1 MVLIISYCEYNI
13 FLKVP
18 YVLAKFASSKKEIVL
33 VHKQN
38 INTIIGS
45 FEMRVS
51 CGSTDPANLAT
62 SGAFPTVVHNDMVI
76 YIPCENGGEAFFDGF
91 GG

>member
-1 MVLIISYCEYNI
+1 MFWRN
-13 FLKVP
+13 FLV
-18 YVLAKFASSKKEIVL
+18 SKKKSFWYIN
-33 VHKQN
+33 KTN
-38 INTIIGS
+38 NTIIGS

-62 SGAFPTVVHNDMVI
+62 SGAIPTVVHNDMVI
-76 YIPCENGGEAFFDGF
+76 YIPCQNGGEAFFDGF

>member
-1 MVLIISYCEYNI
+1 MFWRN
-13 FLKVP
+13 FLTAMKNLFW
-18 YVLAKFASSKKEIVL
+18 Y

-45 FEMRVS
+45 FEMRVP
-51 CGSTDPANLAT
+51 CGSTDPANLVT
-62 SGAFPTVVHNDMVI
+62 SGAFPTVVHNDMVV
-76 YIPCENGGEAFFDGF
+76 YIPCQNGEEAFFDGF

>member
-1 MVLIISYCEYNI
+1 MFWRNL
-13 FLKVP
+13 
-18 YVLAKFASSKKEIVL
+18 LAAKKKSFWYL
-33 VHKQN
+33 HKQN

-62 SGAFPTVVHNDMVI
+62 SGAIPTVVHNDMVI
-76 YIPCENGGEAFFDGF
+76 YIPCQNGGEAFFDGF

>member
-1 MVLIISYCEYNI
+1 VR
-13 FLKVP
+13 
-18 YVLAKFASSKKEIVL
+18 
-33 VHKQN
+33 KQK
-38 INTIIGS
+38 IIGS

-62 SGAFPTVVHNDMVI
+62 SGAYPTVVHNDMVI
-76 YIPCENGGEAFFDGF
+76 YIPCQNSGEAFFDGF